1 MGGTLRTREVTI
13 RGFGRATLR
22 MADSE
27 HVTIDCRCRLLPG
40 RPYLVQGF
48 PSDGESRRLRVVAAS
63 VHSLSGEG
71 GVGYRVVLQ
80 ADAEAR

>member
-1 MGGTLRTREVTI
+1 MGGAVRSREITI
-13 RGFGRATLR
+13 RGFGQATLR
-22 MADSE
+22 KADSE
-27 HVTIDCRCRLLPG
+27 HLTIDCRCRLLPG

-80 ADAEAR
+80 ADTDVR